1 MSCELNFDI
10 KSAFV
15 VKIWYGYHRI
25 YVFRPISEALVRDI
39 YFHYL
44 GNMSTRSVNNDIAS
58 PVIVVGESNIE
69 YIIFPVAVYS
79 VPVC

>member
-1 MSCELNFDI
+1 M
-10 KSAFV
+10 
-15 VKIWYGYHRI
+15 
-25 YVFRPISEALVRDI
+25 
-39 YFHYL
+39 
-44 GNMSTRSVNNDIAS
+44 NNDIAS